1 MQNNDI
7 LRRLRY
13 ALDLNDATM
22 IAIFKLAE
30 HEITKDELLNFLKK
44 DEQEGFVELNHQTM
58 ALFLEGLITHKRGK
72 PTTPIVQ
79 AAPVTFL
86 SNNDVLKKIRVALEF
101 KEDDMLNTL
110 KLADF
115 ALSKSEL
122 SAFFRKK
129 GQKNYRDCGDQVLRN
144 FLQGLA
150 IHKTGAKDP
159 EALH

>member
-13 ALDLNDATM
+13 ALDLNDTIM
-22 IAIFKLAE
+22 IAIFKLADC
-30 HEITKDELLNFLKK
+30 EISRDDLLSFLKK

-58 ALFLEGLITHKRGK
+58 ALFLEGLITHRRGK
-72 PTTPIVQ
+72 LAIPAQPET
-79 AAPVTFL
+79 VTFL

-115 ALSKSEL
+115 TLSKSEL

-150 IHKTGAKDP
+150 IHRTGEKKSADLQ
-159 EALH
+159 E

>member
-13 ALDLNDATM
+13 ALDLNDSAM
-22 IAIFKLAE
+22 IAIFKEAE
-30 HEITKDELLNFLKK
+30 YEVSRDDLLNFLKK
-44 DEQEGFVELNHQTM
+44 EDQDGFVVMEHQIM
-58 ALFLEGLITHKRGK
+58 AWFLEGLITYKRGRLEN
-72 PTTPIVQ
+72 
-79 AAPVTFL
+79 APQQPEKTVSFL

-101 KEDDMLNTL
+101 KEEDMLHTL

-115 ALSKSEL
+115 ELSKAEL

-129 GQKNYRDCGDQVLRN
+129 GHKNYRDCGDQVLRN

-150 IHKTGAKDP
+150 VYRVQSPDMFA
-159 EALH
+159 

>member
-22 IAIFKLAE
+22 TAIFKLADY
-30 HEITKDELLNFLKK
+30 EITRDELLNFLKK

-72 PTTPIVQ
+72 LARLTAQPE
-79 AAPVTFL
+79 PVTFL

-115 ALSKSEL
+115 NLSKSEL

-150 IHKTGAKDP
+150 IHRTGVKDP
-159 EALH
+159 AALN

>member
-22 IAIFKLAE
+22 TAIFKLADY
-30 HEITKDELLNFLKK
+30 EITRDELLNFLKK

-72 PTTPIVQ
+72 LARPTVQ
-79 AAPVTFL
+79 PEPVTFL

-115 ALSKSEL
+115 NLSKSEL

-150 IHKTGAKDP
+150 ILRTGVKDP
-159 EALH
+159 AALN